1 MPLYKPF
8 KMAPKSKT
16 TAPLVSKHKT
26 NDSTARKSRS
36 RLLGIPT
43 ELREHVYGA
52 ILNTSPSSLYNLLL
66 TNRQIS
72 RESKPYLFK
81 QSLVFD
87 GQSELYEWLRTVDHA
102 YLRLVVDMRF
112 KLHDIDPEGIIGA
125 LGKRLRQAAIS
136 DPSNRPDKDPYTEAC
151 QLEIGR
157 LEKAFR
163 LLPNVKHF
171 TILAT
176 TKADPQPPYRMLS
189 WFSEMLVMSFPN
201 LMSLTSYEDMLAIP
215 FVYPLDKLRRLRF
228 PGISTSM
235 PAQVTSVLSEMQ
247 SLVELEVCRPDPTS
261 AERKILSVSGAVER
275 KRCDVADIIRNISEL
290 ETLAFYEI
298 PSNND
303 YSEAAEEEMTET
315 IMDSISALERHKPSL
330 RNLTILIDLDFEP
343 WMQKKIAT
351 FIKSSRITHLET
363 FDTDCPPLGYLP
375 ATIEAIVLRSGVL
388 RVPLKPWLE
397 KLIAMAQHYNDELP
411 YFTETVIYL
420 KGPPIPSDD
429 NLKRWASKEMRK
441 LGIQLW
447 WRRWDGTPP
456 EH

>member
-36 RLLGIPT
+36 RLLVIPT

-136 DPSNRPDKDPYTEAC
+136 DPSNRPNKDPYTEAC

-275 KRCDVADIIRNISEL
+275 KCCDIADIVRNISEL

-298 PSNND
+298 PSKND

-411 YFTETVIYL
+411 YFTETVIYS